1 MLLCVETVGYD
12 QAMANHQIGT
22 LGEKNL
28 HSALKEWYARP
39 GDEFEVEVNGFH
51 VDIVRGQLL
60 IEIQTTNFSSQRRKL
75 RILAETHPVR
85 LVFPV
90 AQEKWITRLGP
101 DGTTELGRRRS
112 PKKGKIFDVFKE
124 LVSIPDLIAKE
135 GFSLEVLLVRE
146 EEFRCDDGKGSWRRK
161 GWSIS
166 DRRLIKVVSS
176 HLFQAPKDF
185 LDLLPAELKDPFST
199 LELASAIE
207 QPHWLAQKMAYC
219 LRHMGVIQV
228 KGKKGNALLYSP
240 DRLGAI

>member
-1 MLLCVETVGYD
+1 
-12 QAMANHQIGT
+12 MANHQIGT

-28 HSALKEWYARP
+28 HAALKTWCARR
-39 GDEFEVEVNGFH
+39 GDELEVEVDGFQ
-51 VDIVRGQLL
+51 VDIVRDQLL
-60 IEIQTTNFSSQRRKL
+60 IEIQTRNFSSQRRKL
-75 RILAETHPVR
+75 RTLVEKHPVR

-101 DGTTELGRRRS
+101 DGKTEVGRRRS
-112 PKKGKIFDVFKE
+112 PKKGKIFDIFRE
-124 LVSIPDLIAKE
+124 LVSIPDLIAKD
-135 GFSLEVLLVRE
+135 GYSLEVLLIRE

-219 LRHMGVIQV
+219 LRHMGAIQV
-228 KGKKGNALLYSP
+228 KGKKGNALLYSTA
-240 DRLGAI
+240 RLGAM